1 MATYSSWADKKNSL
15 IRKALTGSVF
25 IASSTV
31 SNLGAITTTGAAGLV
46 SLPTGWK
53 DLGYI
58 TKDGVGYGRETEQ
71 SEVTSFGSQVPTRID
86 QTSDVLSMTVTCQE
100 TKLLTL
106 GLYIGAD
113 TSAVTATAT
122 TGETRIAKPEFA
134 ANFHYRVLG
143 LFIDES
149 EAGEIYMGR
158 YFPYAKITERGEQTM
173 SDGDDPVN
181 YSLTFRAEPDPSSGI
196 DAEWIFGGPGWL
208 DLLDDMSITQAP

>member
-1 MATYSSWADKKNSL
+1 MATYATWADKKNSL

-31 SNLGAITTTGAAGLV
+31 SNLGSITTTSSASLV
-46 SLPTGWK
+46 TLPTGWK
-53 DLGYI
+53 DIGYV
-58 TKDGVGYGRETEQ
+58 TKDGVGYGRETAQ

-86 QTSDVLSMTVTCQE
+86 QTSDVLSMTVTAQE

-113 TSAVTATAT
+113 TSGVTAAAT

-134 ANFHYRVLG
+134 ANFHYRLLG
-143 LFIDES
+143 LFVDET

>member
-1 MATYSSWADKKNSL
+1 
-15 IRKALTGSVF
+15 
-25 IASSTV
+25 
-31 SNLGAITTTGAAGLV
+31 
-46 SLPTGWK
+46 
-53 DLGYI
+53 
-58 TKDGVGYGRETEQ
+58 
-71 SEVTSFGSQVPTRID
+71 
-86 QTSDVLSMTVTCQE
+86 MTVTCQE

>member
-1 MATYSSWADKKNSL
+1 MATYSTWADKKNSL

-31 SNLGAITTTGAAGLV
+31 TNLGSITTTSSAGLV

-53 DLGYI
+53 DLGYV
-58 TKDGVGYGRETEQ
+58 TKDGVGYGRETNQ
-71 SEVTSFGSQVPTRID
+71 SEVTSFGSQTPTRID
-86 QTSDVLSMTVTCQE
+86 QTSDVLSMTVTAQE

-113 TSAVTATAT
+113 TSGVTAAAT
-122 TGETRIAKPEFA
+122 TGETFA
-134 ANFHYRVLG
+134 ANFHYRLLG
-143 LFIDES
+143 LFVDES

-181 YSLTFRAEPDPSSGI
+181 YSLTFRAEPDPSTGI

>member
-71 SEVTSFGSQVPTRID
+71 SEVTSFGSQVPTRPP
-86 QTSDVLSMTVTCQE
+86 TCC
-100 TKLLTL
+100 
-106 GLYIGAD
+106 
-113 TSAVTATAT
+113 
-122 TGETRIAKPEFA
+122 R
-134 ANFHYRVLG
+134 
-143 LFIDES
+143 
-149 EAGEIYMGR
+149 
-158 YFPYAKITERGEQTM
+158 
-173 SDGDDPVN
+173 
-181 YSLTFRAEPDPSSGI
+181 
-196 DAEWIFGGPGWL
+196 
-208 DLLDDMSITQAP
+208 